1 MERLSPNCLW
11 TTQDVGS
18 FLSGCR
24 AHWQPGA
31 ILFRLRDNHRDDEIL
46 GGLLVPSMA
55 CIAPSVR
62 LEVRPD
68 RAQVCPKDGLSG
80 GEEMV
85 AYPISMWMGSVG
97 QRRLLERK
105 QFL

>member
-18 FLSGCR
+18 FLSVSSS
-24 AHWQPGA
+24 HWQPGT
-31 ILFRLRDNHRDDEIL
+31 ILFRLSDNHRDDDIL
-46 GGLLVPSMA
+46 SGLLVPSLA
-55 CIAPSVR
+55 CIAPSAG
-62 LEVRPD
+62 LEIRPGK
-68 RAQVCPKDGLSG
+68 AQVCPTDGLSE

-85 AYPISMWMGSVG
+85 AYPILGWMGSVW

>member
-18 FLSGCR
+18 FLSVCP
-24 AHWQPGA
+24 AHWQPGT
-31 ILFRLRDNHRDDEIL
+31 ILFRRSDKHRDGDIL
-46 GGLLVPSMA
+46 SGLLVASLA
-55 CIAPSVR
+55 WIAPLVG
-62 LEVRPD
+62 LEVRSEK
-68 RAQVCPKDGLSG
+68 AQVCPKDGLSE
-80 GEEMV
+80 GEEVV